1 MHIPGIAGRSA
12 RKAPLIEFFTMSV
25 LQGRRVGFS
34 LYEAP
39 TPTQVRV
46 RALIEQAHKYA
57 AECLLV
63 VDEGAPELP
72 DVSLNSQQLARI
84 CSGCIN
90 AMLAQSKTGKLAHQE
105 REWLTKLFSA
115 HLPQVNVNELEAISA
130 AATKPPS
137 GQIDSEEVGGRYAY
151 EISKASP
158 GLAKLAGGQGLA
170 VLIAH
175 QEAACEAL
183 HRAKHKH
190 SLRSYPKVK
199 VHSPGKQ

>member
-25 LQGRRVGFS
+25 LQGRKVGFS

-39 TPTQVRV
+39 TPAQVRV
-46 RALIEQAHKYA
+46 RALIEQSHAYA

-63 VDEGAPELP
+63 VEEGAPELP
-72 DVSLNSQQLARI
+72 DVALNTQQLAKI

-105 REWLTKLFSA
+105 REWLMKIFGE
-115 HLPQVNVNELEAISA
+115 HLPQVSTDELQKLSV
-130 AATKPPS
+130 AATKPPA
-137 GQIDSEEVGGRYAY
+137 GQVASDELSGRYAY
-151 EISKASP
+151 EISKALP
-158 GLAKLAGGQGLA
+158 ALAKLAGSQGLA

-175 QEAACEAL
+175 QEATCEAL
-183 HRAKHKH
+183 HRAKHTH

-199 VHSPGKQ
+199 VHAPAK